1 MKNTKIFNNQ
11 PALPLYSVVTD
22 IKSDKRTDIFDARAN
37 NLLAHIDR
45 RDILPDTI
53 TFPDRNDGSSINI
66 SKWLHKSKLEDGNHI
81 HAIETTCGSYVWK
94 KDATYRLVLYRKDDM
109 SNHVA
114 HLQQGTR
121 TQNFAVIM
129 QPEAQLIRDDVIIS
143 FLILEQRLRVSEKN
157 INIGGG
163 KFEQNRTLLGHTL

>member
-1 MKNTKIFNNQ
+1 M
-11 PALPLYSVVTD
+11 TD
-22 IKSDKRTDIFDARAN
+22 VCHS
-37 NLLAHIDR
+37 HIY
-45 RDILPDTI
+45 
-53 TFPDRNDGSSINI
+53 
-66 SKWLHKSKLEDGNHI
+66 
-81 HAIETTCGSYVWK
+81 AIETTRGSYVWK
-94 KDATYRLVLYRKDDM
+94 KDATYRLVVSRPAGLCAIVLMFDLAGYFLPSLQLYRKDDM

-157 INIGGG
+157 VNVGGG